1 MLDAAVLVI
10 SERGLADTR
19 IADIAERA
27 GASPALVIYHFQT
40 RDRVL
45 GQALTW
51 SEDRFYERAEREL
64 ASIERPTDQLV
75 RLIELSCSRGQG
87 EGGLDHWGLWLD
99 MWARAPH
106 DPDVA
111 RDRRALDARWR
122 ATIAEIVH
130 RGQKAGEFEL
140 VEADDFALRLAAL
153 MDGLAI
159 QVVLGDPD
167 VPAARM
173 REVCIRTAAEA
184 LGFAW
189 SGTDRPARR
198 PGARAPA
205 AARGDET
212 RKGRAG

>member
-51 SEDRFYERAEREL
+51 SEERFYERAEREL
-64 ASIERPTDQLV
+64 AAVTRPTDQLI
-75 RLIELSCSRGQG
+75 RLIELSCERGQG
-87 EGGLDHWGLWLD
+87 AGGLDHWGLWLD

-122 ATIAEIVH
+122 ATIAEIVR
-130 RGQKAGEFEL
+130 RGQKAGEFEQ
-140 VEADDFALRLAAL
+140 VDADEFALRLSAL
-153 MDGLAI
+153 MDGLAV

-167 VPAARM
+167 VSAARM
-173 REVCIRTAAEA
+173 LEVCTRSAAES

-189 SGTDRPARR
+189 SGAARPARR
-198 PGARAPA
+198 PRAPV
-205 AARGDET
+205 AARDDGR